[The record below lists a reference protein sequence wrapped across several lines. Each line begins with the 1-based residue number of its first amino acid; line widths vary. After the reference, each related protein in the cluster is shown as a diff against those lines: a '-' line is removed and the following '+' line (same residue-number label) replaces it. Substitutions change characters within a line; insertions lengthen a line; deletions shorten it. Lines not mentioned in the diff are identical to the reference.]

1 MNTPYKIKVIVGST
15 REGRFGIKPAKW
27 IAKLAGEM
35 ENAEVEILDLK
46 DYPLPFFEEPT
57 SPSYTEGNYNPQVE
71 QWAKKVAEADG
82 FIILAA
88 EYNHGYTAVLKNS
101 LDYVFR
107 EWNRKPVGFVGYGG
121 VGGARAVEQL
131 RQVVAE
137 LEMASTRNSVH
148 IMFDAIIASMSDSS
162 EIPESLNAY
171 EGQAK
176 TMLDQLMWWTKA
188 LKNARETE

>member
-1 MNTPYKIKVIVGST
+1 MSTPYKIKVIVGST
-15 REGRFGIKPAKW
+15 REGRFGPKPAKW
-27 IAKLAGEM
+27 IAKLASAL
-35 ENAEVEILDLK
+35 ENTEVEILDLK
-46 DYPLPFFEEPT
+46 DYPLPYFEEAT
-57 SPSYTEGNYNPQVE
+57 SPSWTEGNYNAQVE
-71 QWAKKVAEADG
+71 KWAKKVDEADG

-88 EYNHGYTAVLKNS
+88 EYNHGYTAVLKNA

-137 LEMASTRNSVH
+137 LEMVSTRNSVH
-148 IMFDAIIASMSDSS
+148 IMFDAIIASMSDPS

-171 EGQAK
+171 ENQAQ
-176 TMLDQLMWWTKA
+176 TMLGQLMWWTKA
-188 LKNARETE
+188 LKNARDAE